1 MKQVAQVISTLIT
14 EVERLKSDLHQTEFT
29 IHSYIMF
36 NKDEGKFIKYMEKLV
51 NEAREKDAKDRI
63 SDSLPDNR

>member
-1 MKQVAQVISTLIT
+1 MKQMTLVVSNLIN
-14 EVERLKSDLHQTEFT
+14 ELKRIKSDLYQTEFT
-29 IHSYIMF
+29 LHSYIMF
-36 NKDEGKFIKYMEKLV
+36 NKDEGKFRKYMEKLV